1 VVQRA
6 VDTLDNINK
15 VLSPQNIQRF
25 SGIMSDVQ
33 AVTAELRQ
41 RKAIIADADRALQ
54 DADQAAQQIRDLAK
68 SGKNLIDANGQPTFK
83 KVNDAVDQIQG
94 AAADVRTMLSKLQ
107 GPTADFATNGL
118 PQLTQALTNLQTTT
132 QNLNRLID
140 EVERDPSAFVAKPPA
155 KQVEVKP

>member
-1 VVQRA
+1 
-6 VDTLDNINK
+6 
-15 VLSPQNIQRF
+15 
-25 SGIMSDVQ
+25 MSDVQ

-68 SGKNLIDANGQPTFK
+68 TGKNLVDANGQPTFK
-83 KVNDAVDQIQG
+83 KVDDAVDQIQG
-94 AAADVRTMLSKLQ
+94 AAADVRTMISKLQ

-155 KQVEVKP
+155 KQIAVKP